1 MILHTTLVVILF
13 LSSTISK
20 PRPCVEEEAQPP
32 NGLEEL
38 RSAEGSSEGSGE
50 DSEELEMALP
60 RSGEGSGEF
69 LMLEDEMGSGMDS
82 ELLGRLAEEE
92 EMTTESEMINN
103 LVPRFDLEMGSG
115 DGDEFFKMSSE
126 EEEGSGAG
134 VIFKITTEEV
144 TEGSG
149 AEFRFGEVSD
159 EVGSGDDSTENV
171 RLVEIVEDI
180 VEITTEVAVRQAEI
194 ERDGP

>member
-1 MILHTTLVVILF
+1 MILQTTLVVILF
-13 LSSTISK
+13 LSTAISK
-20 PRPCVEEEAQPP
+20 PMHCVNEVC
-32 NGLEEL
+32 
-38 RSAEGSSEGSGE
+38 RSVEGSSEGSGE
-50 DSEELEMALP
+50 NSEELEIGAP

-82 ELLGRLAEEE
+82 ELLGRLAEEV

-115 DGDEFFKMSSE
+115 DGEELFKMSSDE

-134 VIFKITTEEV
+134 IIFKIVTEEA
-144 TEGSG
+144 TEASG
-149 AEFRFGEVSD
+149 AEFRLGEVSD

-171 RLVEIVEDI
+171 RLVEIVEEI
-180 VEITTEVAVRQAEI
+180 VEITTEVAVSQVETDDRSRRLLAA
-194 ERDGP
+194 P